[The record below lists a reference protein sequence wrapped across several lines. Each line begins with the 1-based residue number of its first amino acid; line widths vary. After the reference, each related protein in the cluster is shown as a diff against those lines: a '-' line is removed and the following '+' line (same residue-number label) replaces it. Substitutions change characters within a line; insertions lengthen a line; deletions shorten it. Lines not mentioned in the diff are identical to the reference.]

1 MPRLHRTWWLSYTR
15 NGSNPPALIYFDFQ
29 PVGRCRA
36 GIAITAGVP
45 LGNFAEVAANVA
57 LAALFGLHE
66 SLDFVVAVPSTFFF
80 ARIFDFA
87 DKKGV
92 QARVFFLPEQKAI
105 RGECVA
111 AGSARLLVILL
122 DTLRQR
128 EVNHCAHGR
137 FINAQAEGHG
147 AHH

>member
-1 MPRLHRTWWLSYTR
+1 MCSRCHAQSGTT
-15 NGSNPPALIYFDFQ
+15 PPALIYFDFQ

-45 LGNFAEVAANVA
+45 LGNFAEVTANVA

-66 SLDFVVAVPSTFFF
+66 TLDFVVALPSTIFF

-87 DKKGV
+87 DKKSM

-105 RGECVA
+105 GGERVA
-111 AGSARLLVILL
+111 PRAACFLVVLL
-122 DTLRQR
+122 DALWKR
-128 EVNHCAHGR
+128 EMNHRAHGR
-137 FINAQAEGHG
+137 FVDAQA
-147 AHH
+147 